1 MKVTTFAKLAGGLSE
16 RSLPCTAI
24 RKQETRNFLEIF
36 YLKLLPELKG
46 QKFERLLNLTKTR
59 NVFCLHSRIRYS
71 YRAQHN
77 SIFPPGARQMVST
90 DRLVLLPRV
99 A

>member
-46 QKFERLLNLTKTR
+46 QKFERLLNLTGDTQCILSSFK
-59 NVFCLHSRIRYS
+59 
-71 YRAQHN
+71 N
-77 SIFPPGARQMVST
+77 SV
-90 DRLVLLPRV
+90 
-99 A
+99 